1 MSTASGALPGTAPAT
16 SGGGRFVALVPLAA
30 ALAAVA
36 LAAAAGVTQRGLDA
50 AGFGQ
55 WAYGFFAD
63 RYPLFFPAVAYG
75 AARVALLPVAAP
87 GWRGWLGALLG
98 LVLVLGLS
106 LHPTYGG
113 LVLRAGFSVGGVAFL
128 SGQTMTVSHIL
139 GAAVAAIV
147 LGSALAVAALVARG
161 LPRRGT
167 RLRAL
172 GRGALRVLALAW
184 ALWLLAS
191 ARDLGL
197 SGFPRLPL
205 GGQAPLALG
214 LVLAAFLPHAALS
227 VLAPGSAGTRRSVET
242 TPGRR

>member
-1 MSTASGALPGTAPAT
+1 VSALAGALPGVAPVTASRP
-16 SGGGRFVALVPLAA
+16 GRLAALVPLAA

-36 LAAAAGVTQRGLDA
+36 LVAATGTTQRSLDA

-63 RYPLFFPAVAYG
+63 RYPLFFAAIAYG
-75 AARVALLPVAAP
+75 MARAALVPLAAP
-87 GWRGWLGALLG
+87 GWRGWVGALFG
-98 LVLVLGLS
+98 LVLVVGLS

-128 SGQTMTVSHIL
+128 SGQPMAVAQGL
-139 GAAVAAIV
+139 GAAAAAVV
-147 LGSALAVAALVARG
+147 LGGALGFAALVARG

-167 RLRAL
+167 RVRAL
-172 GRGALRVLALAW
+172 VRGLLRFIALAW
-184 ALWLLAS
+184 ALGVLAA

-205 GGQAPLALG
+205 SGDQAVLALG
-214 LVLAAFLPHAALS
+214 LVLAAFLPH
-227 VLAPGSAGTRRSVET
+227 VLLGLARPRASC
-242 TPGRR
+242 